1 MQTQAIINSEYTSSE
16 TEPIIL
22 NLSLGY
28 RIAKRTIDIIG
39 SFLLLIILSPLF
51 LIIAIIIKIE
61 NPSADI
67 FYKQLRSGKN
77 GVPFNFYK
85 FRTMIPNADEV
96 KENLMDL
103 NEMDGP
109 VFKIKN
115 DPRVTRFGRFLRK
128 SSIDELPQLLM
139 VLRGKMSL
147 VGPRPLPV
155 AEAEA
160 CNSFQKQRELVKP
173 GITCIWQISGRND
186 VSFMRWVEMDLEYIS
201 KQSLWVD
208 IAILLKT
215 LPAVL
220 FTTGAS

>member
-1 MQTQAIINSEYTSSE
+1 M
-16 TEPIIL
+16 
-22 NLSLGY
+22 
-28 RIAKRTIDIIG
+28 
-39 SFLLLIILSPLF
+39 
-51 LIIAIIIKIE
+51 
-61 NPSADI
+61 
-67 FYKQLRSGKN
+67 
-77 GVPFNFYK
+77 
-85 FRTMIPNADEV
+85 
-96 KENLMDL
+96 
-103 NEMDGP
+103 
-109 VFKIKN
+109 
-115 DPRVTRFGRFLRK
+115 
-128 SSIDELPQLLM
+128 M

-186 VSFMRWVEMDLEYIS
+186 VSFMRWMEMDLEYIS